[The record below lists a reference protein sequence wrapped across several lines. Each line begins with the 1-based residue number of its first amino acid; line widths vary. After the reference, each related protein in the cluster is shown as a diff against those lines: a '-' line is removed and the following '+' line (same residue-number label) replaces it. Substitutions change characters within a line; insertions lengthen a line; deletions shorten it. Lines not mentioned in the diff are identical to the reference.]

1 VAQLEGKV
9 DKAKA
14 TASYCRAEADAAHKE
29 SAKLSSELDD
39 LKTKSTEGDAKV
51 RGKVSRARAL
61 LSDASREFGACTA
74 SLDDEEEA
82 DVGKRFVGWIKE
94 ELGSLTIV
102 VRA

>member
-1 VAQLEGKV
+1 VARLEGEV
-9 DKAKA
+9 YKAKA

-82 DVGKRFVGWIKE
+82 DVGKRFVG
-94 ELGSLTIV
+94 
-102 VRA
+102 